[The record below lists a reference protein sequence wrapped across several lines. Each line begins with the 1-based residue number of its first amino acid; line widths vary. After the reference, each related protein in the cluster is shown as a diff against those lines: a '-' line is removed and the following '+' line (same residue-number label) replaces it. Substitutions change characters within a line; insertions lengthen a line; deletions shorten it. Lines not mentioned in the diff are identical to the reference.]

1 MARGSRST
9 PTRPAP
15 QRRADRYRR
24 SRPHISQGTESRM
37 TSSTEGHFTR
47 RRVIAA
53 GIAGNVMEWYDF
65 SVYGFFAR
73 TIGSLYFPTDDP
85 KTSLLAAFA
94 VFAVGFLMRPLG
106 AVLFGYIGDR
116 VGRGPALLW
125 SVVAMAVPTF
135 VIGCL
140 PTYAEI
146 GIAASLLMLLCRI
159 VQGLAVGGEYTGS
172 AVFLAETAHP
182 DKRGAAAWA
191 PFGAIAGILLG
202 SAVGAAIFNA
212 MPLEP
217 VVAWGWRLP
226 FLLGVVVGGVGCLLR
241 RPMPFDRP
249 AATAGFPLLRALR
262 EHPRQM
268 LQVVSISLVN
278 AVGFYLVFVYIVA
291 WLKLLADVRASVA
304 LLINSLNMAVLLVV
318 ILGVSRLSDRVGRK
332 PILAGA
338 AVGLSLL
345 SWPLVALMQTGD
357 ISYVF
362 LGQFGFA
369 LLIGAYSAVNPIAIC
384 EIFPRDVRCSAV
396 SVAYNITLGVVG
408 GTAPAVATWL
418 IELTGRPSV
427 PAVYMAAAAAV
438 SAVAARWVLSRSA
451 N

>member
-116 VGRGPALLW
+116 VGRGPPLLW
-125 SVVAMAVPTF
+125 SVLSMAAPSF
-135 VIGCL
+135 VIGLL

-182 DKRGAAAWA
+182 DKRGAASAWA
-191 PFGAIAGILLG
+191 PFGAVAGILLG
-202 SAVGAAIFNA
+202 SAVGALILNVL
-212 MPLEP
+212 PLEQ
-217 VVAWGWRLP
+217 VVAWGWAIPFMMGVAAGLVGFLP
-226 FLLGVVVGGVGCLLR
+226 R
-241 RPMPFDRP
+241 RRMPFDEP
-249 AATAGFPLLRALR
+249 AARAGFPLFDAMRAQPV
-262 EHPRQM
+262 EIV
-268 LQVVSISLVN
+268 QVVGLSMVN
-278 AVGFYLVFVYIVA
+278 AIGFYLIFVYSIT
-291 WLKLLADVRASVA
+291 WLKLFANVGAGTA
-304 LLINSLNMAVLLVV
+304 LL
-318 ILGVSRLSDRVGRK
+318 
-332 PILAGA
+332 
-338 AVGLSLL
+338 
-345 SWPLVALMQTGD
+345 
-357 ISYVF
+357 
-362 LGQFGFA
+362 
-369 LLIGAYSAVNPIAIC
+369 
-384 EIFPRDVRCSAV
+384 
-396 SVAYNITLGVVG
+396 
-408 GTAPAVATWL
+408 
-418 IELTGRPSV
+418 
-427 PAVYMAAAAAV
+427 
-438 SAVAARWVLSRSA
+438 
-451 N
+451 